1 LKLVLEISGG
11 LLPTAA
17 SRRHEVDT
25 AELPQ
30 ALRAQVE
37 ELVNT
42 ILAAPRP
49 KLNPAKRDARSYE
62 LTIRRDGSEETVTA
76 EDGSVPAPFRS
87 LVTLLTT
94 R

>member
-1 LKLVLEISGG
+1 VKLVLEISGG

-17 SRRHEVDT
+17 SRRYEVDT
-25 AELPQ
+25 VTLPQ
-30 ALRAQVE
+30 ALRTQVE

-62 LTIRRDGSEETVTA
+62 LTVRRDGTVETITA

-87 LVTLLTT
+87 LMMLLTPP
-94 R
+94 